1 MYLAVSNPL
10 SNNKLTFKTIQ
21 IVKSIILLNASS
33 LLTNSRHAGL
43 KIVCVIKTEL

>member
-10 SNNKLTFKTIQ
+10 SNNKLTFKTIE
-21 IVKSIILLNASS
+21 IVKAIILLNASS
-33 LLTNSRHAGL
+33 LLHAGL